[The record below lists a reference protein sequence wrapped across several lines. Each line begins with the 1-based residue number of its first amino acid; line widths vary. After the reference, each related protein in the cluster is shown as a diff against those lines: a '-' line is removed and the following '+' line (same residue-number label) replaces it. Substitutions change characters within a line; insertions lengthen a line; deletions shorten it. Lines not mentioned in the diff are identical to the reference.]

1 MGSQEE
7 EVGEEQAG
15 KRVCLDC
22 GEEEDL
28 IRQYQEAALLPPPL
42 TRAGIPSGVQA
53 GRQLSVGT
61 LFSPEDRGVA
71 MEVVRDHRGQREGLV
86 ACIGWCESPGVGSC
100 IVCR

>member
-1 MGSQEE
+1 MGLTQLYACRRSLSTLQDS
-7 EVGEEQAG
+7 A
-15 KRVCLDC
+15 CHPLSP
-22 GEEEDL
+22 
-28 IRQYQEAALLPPPL
+28 AALLPPPL